1 MRDTTHFIRG
11 CLEDSGDFVRMLEAK
26 RYEALPVRFA
36 RLVFYFIRVHM
47 IANCTSTLDLTTS
60 KRGVLS

>member
-47 IANCTSTLDLTTS
+47 IAN
-60 KRGVLS
+60 